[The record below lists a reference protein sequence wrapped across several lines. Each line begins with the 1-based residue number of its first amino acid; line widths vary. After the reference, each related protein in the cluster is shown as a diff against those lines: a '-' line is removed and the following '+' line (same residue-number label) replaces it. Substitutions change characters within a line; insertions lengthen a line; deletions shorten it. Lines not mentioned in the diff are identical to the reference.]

1 MDVIVKVEG
10 LKKVYGDLVAVNG
23 ISFDVTKGCC
33 FGLLG
38 PNGAGKTTTIEM
50 MEGLIQ
56 QDGGKIQFFGRELD
70 KEALNNIGIQFQ
82 HTALQDFLT
91 VEETLDLFASFY
103 PNPANKHEVMQMC
116 DLIDIAEQRHQKLSG
131 GQKQR
136 LLLAL
141 ALINDPKILFLDEP
155 TTGLDPHARR
165 KFWDLITNIK
175 EQGKTIVLT
184 THYMDEAEYLCD
196 EIVIMDKGNIIAR
209 DTPQG
214 LLTQHFSGAIIR
226 LPIINLN
233 GRGVEQ
239 YGRRFGQH
247 HVDIDAKDVEQSIS
261 SLLADGVKLDG
272 LQVKSANLDDLFI
285 KLTGHQL
292 QDDHDETKRAE

>member
-1 MDVIVKVEG
+1 MSAVVEVKNLRKIYDDVEAVKGVSFRVEQG
-10 LKKVYGDLVAVNG
+10 R
-23 ISFDVTKGCC
+23 C

-50 MEGLIQ
+50 MEGLIEPS
-56 QDGGKIQFFGRELD
+56 GGEISFFGSPLN
-70 KEALNNIGIQFQ
+70 KESLKEIGIQFQ

-91 VEETLDLFASFY
+91 VGETLDLFGAFY
-103 PNPANKHEVMQMC
+103 PNSASKQSVMEMC
-116 DLIDIAEQRHQKLSG
+116 NLIEIENRRHQKLSG

-165 KFWDLITNIK
+165 NFWDLITKIK
-175 EQGKTIVLT
+175 QQGKTVILT

-196 EIVIMDKGNIIAR
+196 DIVIMDQGAIIAQ
-209 DTPQG
+209 DTPSR
-214 LLTQHFSGAIIR
+214 LLNQHFSGAIIR
-226 LPIINLN
+226 LPIENLGSLDISEF
-233 GRGVEQ
+233 GRP
-239 YGRRFGQH
+239 FGHH
-247 HVDIDAKDVEQSIS
+247 HVDIDAKDVEVSIS
-261 SLLADGVKLDG
+261 NLLEKGVKLDG

-292 QDDHDETKRAE
+292 TEVKKS

>member
-1 MDVIVKVEG
+1 MDAIVKVES

-23 ISFDVTKGCC
+23 ISFGVSKGCC

-50 MEGLIQ
+50 MEGLIRP
-56 QDGGKIQFFGRELD
+56 DGGNIQFFGRNLD
-70 KEALNNIGIQFQ
+70 KEALKNIGIQFQ

-103 PNPANKHEVMQMC
+103 PKPANKLDVMQMC
-116 DLIDIAEQRHQKLSG
+116 DLLEIAKQKHQKLSG

-141 ALINDPKILFLDEP
+141 ALINDPQILFLDEP

-165 KFWDLITNIK
+165 KFWDLISNIK
-175 EQGKTIVLT
+175 KQGKTIILT

-226 LPIINLN
+226 LPIANLN
-233 GRGVEQ
+233 GKSIEH
-239 YGRRFGQH
+239 YGRPFGEH

-261 SLLADGVKLDG
+261 SLLAGGVKLDG

-292 QDDHDETKRAE
+292 QDDTDESDVKD

>member
-1 MDVIVKVEG
+1 MTAIINVQNLSKSFG
-10 LKKVYGDLVAVNG
+10 QLQAVDN
-23 ISFDVTKGCC
+23 ISFQVNSGSC

-50 MEGLIQ
+50 MEGLVKP
-56 QDGGKIQFFGRELD
+56 DSGNIQFFSKPLS
-70 KEALNNIGIQFQ
+70 KSVLSQVGIQFQ

-91 VEETLDLFASFY
+91 VEETLDMFASFY
-103 PNPANKHEVMQMC
+103 PETEDKQHLMNLC
-116 DLIDIAEQRHQKLSG
+116 DLNVIANQDHKKLSG

-141 ALINDPKILFLDEP
+141 ALINKPKIIFLDEP

-165 KFWDLITNIK
+165 SFWDLINTIK
-175 EQGKTIVLT
+175 QQGKTIVLT

-196 EIVIMDKGNIIAR
+196 DIVIMDKGQIIAQ
-209 DTPQG
+209 DSPQQ
-214 LLTQHFSGAIIR
+214 LLSTHFSGAIIR
-226 LPIINLN
+226 LPLENI
-233 GRGVEQ
+233 GQADHKKWGVI
-239 YGRRFGQH
+239 FADKFL
-247 HVDIDAKDVEQSIS
+247 DIEAHDVEKTIS
-261 SLLADGVKLDG
+261 QLISENVSLEG

-292 QDDHDETKRAE
+292 SGEDE